1 MRSVTIEFLRFGGPE
16 GILRQGERY
25 LATCG
30 EKPPRQ
36 FDMPLSHRE
45 FFTRLK
51 KLRYQAS
58 DTASDR
64 KRALAELSSFVT
76 GILAPPEAVP
86 GEPVQLDLVTSAAE
100 LWALPFEA
108 ALADGEKPLF
118 ADPDRVVVP
127 TRRVRQEFADRAF
140 RWPAKPRVLFA
151 YASPKSQR
159 EVPSKDHKDVLKAAL
174 EPWIE
179 GLPEDFLTEGSVLR
193 ILPGASLESITEA
206 CRIAHEKKKP
216 FTHVHILAHGQR
228 VKGEWDDD
236 SYFGVALQS
245 KSGKAATA
253 EELVEALMLKKG
265 PPVVVTLAI
274 CDGGNAENSVIPGR
288 SLAHTLHREGVPVVV
303 ASQLPLT
310 FSGSV
315 AMTREIYGA
324 LLSGDDVRL
333 ALYKARKALHE
344 LPEAKAG
351 HDWVS
356 LVAYVQLPEGY
367 ADHLLEVRLQSE
379 LACLLAARRWADQ
392 ILEGSAESDLPLEK
406 VAKNLKQRIKALSK
420 FIAETEKYTSRRGG
434 IYEENAGLLGS
445 AHKRLAELLFRR
457 SSRSGN
463 SKLLEESRAE
473 LGAACSSYLQ
483 GYKRNLSHHWTGVQ
497 YLSLRAVLDGSLQDK
512 DIGYWHAALGAA
524 EIARDADE
532 KEYWALGSI
541 AELLLLAPLAGQK
554 ARLEE
559 GCERLREMRGRVE
572 KHNREDLP
580 IDPIESTR
588 FQLRRYQNWWTKP
601 NGFFSGREK
610 DLSEDASLLL
620 EALTP

>member
-1 MRSVTIEFLRFGGPE
+1 MRSVTIEFLRFGGDE
-16 GILRQGERY
+16 GILRKRDRY

-30 EKPPRQ
+30 SNPVRE
-36 FDMPLSHRE
+36 FDMPLSHKE
-45 FFTRLK
+45 FFTHLK

-58 DTASDR
+58 ESDR
-64 KRALAELSSFVT
+64 KKALTELSSFVT
-76 GILAPPEAVP
+76 DILDPPETVP
-86 GEPVQLDLVTSAAE
+86 GELLQLDLVTSAAE

-127 TRRVRQEFADRAF
+127 TRRIRQAFADRAS

-151 YASPKSQR
+151 YASPKANQ
-159 EVPSKDHKDVLKAAL
+159 EVPSKAHKDALKAAL

-179 GLPEDFLTEGSVLR
+179 TIEGVPEDFLTEGSVLR
-193 ILPGASLESITEA
+193 ILPGASLESIAEA
-206 CRIAHEKKKP
+206 CRTAHEKKRP

-236 SYFGVALQS
+236 SYFGLALQS

-253 EELVEALMLKKG
+253 EELVDALMFDKG
-265 PPVVVTLAI
+265 RPAVVTLAV

-288 SLAHTLHREGVPVVV
+288 SLAHTFHRAGVPVVV
-303 ASQLPLT
+303 GSQLPLT
-310 FSGSV
+310 FEGSV

-367 ADHLLEVRLQSE
+367 ADHLLDVRLQAE
-379 LACLLAARRWADQ
+379 LACLLTARRWADH
-392 ILEGSAESDLPLEK
+392 ILERQEPSDEPLAK
-406 VAKNLKQRIKALSK
+406 VATSLRRRIEALSK
-420 FIAETEKYTSRRGG
+420 FITETEKQTSRRGL
-434 IYEENAGLLGS
+434 YEENAGLLGS
-445 AHKRLAELLFRR
+445 AHKRLAELLFLRG
-457 SSRSGN
+457 SRSGDPG
-463 SKLLEESRAE
+463 LLGESRAE

-497 YLSLRAVLDGSLQDK
+497 YLSLRAILDGSLREK
-512 DIGYWHAALGAA
+512 DTGYWHAALGAA
-524 EIARDADE
+524 EIDRDADE
-532 KEYWALGSI
+532 MEYWALGSL

-554 ARLEE
+554 ARLDEA
-559 GCERLREMRGRVE
+559 CERLREMRERVK
-572 KHNREDLP
+572 KHSSDDLP

-588 FQLRRYQNWWTKP
+588 FQLRRYRDWWTKL
-601 NGFFSGREK
+601 NGFFGSREK
-610 DLSEDASLLL
+610 DLSEDAARLLATL
-620 EALTP
+620 ES